1 MKYRLVSAWLPP
13 ALIAVVALAAV
24 ACGGGAQQAPPPT
37 VEKAQPPAEQQP
49 PAASQPAAAPAQ
61 PPVPAAEKPAVAQA
75 TRPPRKQTPS
85 AEEAGRSTTPP
96 PVAATE
102 PPPPA
107 PPIIKTVP
115 AGTPIEVA
123 FLDGV
128 SSKSSQAG
136 DSFRARVSKDVVQD
150 GIVVI
155 PAGSVVVGS
164 VTEAVPLKKIGG
176 QAKLALEFTK
186 LELTSGRTAPISA
199 SFSEAGKS
207 ETGKDAATIGGATAG
222 GAVLGRMLSKG
233 DRNKGTVLGAIV
245 GAAAGTAIAAKTKGE
260 EVEIPAG
267 TAITL
272 KLQDAAQITVR
283 P

>member
-1 MKYRLVSAWLPP
+1 MKYRLVSAWFPP

-49 PAASQPAAAPAQ
+49 PAASQPAAASAQ
-61 PPVPAAEKPAVAQA
+61 PPAAETEKPAVAQA
-75 TRPPRKQTPS
+75 TRPPRKQTPK

-96 PVAATE
+96 PVTATE

-115 AGTPIEVA
+115 AGTVIEVA

-245 GAAAGTAIAAKTKGE
+245 GAAAGTAIASKTKGE